1 MTRATQLLW
10 TIPSQLPPDGGGG
23 TAAVDRSISA
33 APLPADGKGDTAA
46 AGCPISAAL
55 LPPDGKGG
63 TAAVDHPIGMPDNVL
78 AL

>member
-1 MTRATQLLW
+1 MAV
-10 TIPSQLPPDGGGG
+10 GG

-63 TAAVDHPIGMPDNVL
+63 TAAVDRPIGMPDNVL

>member
-1 MTRATQLLW
+1 M
-10 TIPSQLPPDGGGG
+10 
-23 TAAVDRSISA
+23 DRSISA

-46 AGCPISAAL
+46 AVCPISAAL